1 MAKKPKTNR
10 EAYMDL
16 VSEIKRKFRDI
27 GKRGY
32 VPIDNIYKEE
42 TPKHILQK
50 HLTKLKNIVENIY
63 HFAKFYDPLEEKYIL
78 GTERRKQERS
88 EAAYKGWKTR
98 RANEAKRRTEELLRK
113 AQEQAQTQPLEPV
126 TNEPTEQLEPEPMAD
141 HYEELRKQDR
151 ENYEKELERRRQAF
165 QQTMQEM
172 QLKAETE
179 FVLSNIEDLV
189 DRWDE
194 SLVWS
199 VSLKAVKRIDVDT
212 LKNVLE
218 GAITALGREQVA
230 LNCLNNQTE
239 LMEIVTRVLYASGDT
254 YKQYGID
261 SGRSG
266 VQRDIAK
273 FKEIIYGRKLTVEE
287 SKEIS
292 EMMERFNEGV

>member
-16 VSEIKRKFRDI
+16 VSEIKRKFKDI
-27 GKRGY
+27 GNRGY
-32 VPIDNIYKEE
+32 VPLDNIYKEE
-42 TPKHILQK
+42 TPKHVLQK
-50 HLTKLKNIVENIY
+50 QLTKLKNVVENIY
-63 HFAKFYDPLEEKYIL
+63 QFAKFYDALEDKYIL

-98 RANEAKRRTEELLRK
+98 RANEAKRRTEELLR
-113 AQEQAQTQPLEPV
+113 QAQAQAEPV
-126 TNEPTEQLEPEPMAD
+126 SNEPTEQLESEPMAD

-179 FVLSNIEDLV
+179 FVLSNIEELV

-199 VSLKAVKRIDVDT
+199 ESLKSVKRVDVDT

-218 GAITALGREQVA
+218 GTIKSLGREQVA

>member
-1 MAKKPKTNR
+1 MAKKPKSNR
-10 EAYMDL
+10 ETYMDL
-16 VSEIKRKFRDI
+16 VSEIKRKFRNI

-32 VPIDNIYKEE
+32 VPLDNIYKEE
-42 TPKHILQK
+42 TPKHVLQK
-50 HLTKLKNIVENIY
+50 QLTKLKNVVENIY
-63 HFAKFYDPLEEKYIL
+63 QFAKFYDPLGDKYIL

-98 RANEAKRRTEELLRK
+98 RANEAKRRTEELLRQ
-113 AQEQAQTQPLEPV
+113 AQEQGEPVEPV
-126 TNEPTEQLEPEPMAD
+126 TKELSEQLEPEPMAD

-179 FVLSNIEDLV
+179 FVLSNIEELV

-199 VSLKAVKRIDVDT
+199 ESLKSVKRVDVDT
-212 LKNVLE
+212 LKKVLE
-218 GAITALGREQVA
+218 GAITSLGREQVA

-273 FKEIIYGRKLTVEE
+273 FREIIYGRRLTVEE